1 MGWPCKPDAI
11 WVLRRQVEYP
21 RAGFFYR
28 PWCFRKM
35 QWKVDQEIEEL
46 LRSSPSPE
54 LRDFLLAAATGQE
67 VPLMQSRIP
76 TWHERFR
83 QRFHPLV
90 NDDMEVEDAANE
102 EEDDADEEMDDD
114 AEEEDDAD
122 EEDDD
127 AAR

>member
-28 PWCFRKM
+28 PWLFRKM
-35 QWKVDQEIEEL
+35 QWKVDQEIVDL
-46 LRSSPSPE
+46 LRRSPSSE

-67 VPLMQSRIP
+67 VPLK
-76 TWHERFR
+76 
-83 QRFHPLV
+83 
-90 NDDMEVEDAANE
+90 
-102 EEDDADEEMDDD
+102 EDDADEEMDD
-114 AEEEDDAD
+114 AD
-122 EEDDD
+122 EEDDA